1 MKMGDRIS
9 QMRIDAGMTQEE
21 LAEKPDI
28 LIGLLSQKLKAE
40 FANSY
45 TNPGLTLFDRFVVL
59 KIVV

>member
-1 MKMGDRIS
+1 MKMGDRIR

-40 FANSY
+40 K
-45 TNPGLTLFDRFVVL
+45 L
-59 KIVV
+59 I